1 MADKDIVS
9 KKIIGKLAA
18 HLAIHLLDLPIDP
31 DFQEAM
37 GTEHQRI
44 EDRRADLVVKLRDP
58 DGAPFLLHIEIQ
70 NNNDDRMPAR
80 MMRYLTDV
88 LLAYPGLPVRQY
100 LIYIGAE
107 KLNMSGGFE
116 GPDFHYRYGLVDMR
130 ALGCEY
136 LIKKDTPEALV
147 LSILC
152 DFGDRDPQEVVDYIY
167 TRLQELLGDNLKR
180 LRECIDMLHILSANR
195 DLDKQIEET
204 EKMLTR
210 IDMTRIPS
218 YRIGME
224 KGMER
229 GRLEGIEK
237 GMEKGRLEGIEKGME
252 RGRLEGMEK
261 GMEKG
266 IEKGIEK
273 GMEKGEAMFLA
284 RQLRQKFGTLP
295 PTVEQRIGRARSEEL
310 AMWGKRVLSAE
321 SLDEIFS

>member
-1 MADKDIVS
+1 MSIHAVADKDILS

-31 DFQEAM
+31 NFQEAM

-107 KLNMSGGFE
+107 KLNMSAGFE

-229 GRLEGIEK
+229 GRLEG
-237 GMEKGRLEGIEKGME
+237 MERGME

-266 IEKGIEK
+266 
-273 GMEKGEAMFLA
+273 EAMFLV
-284 RQLRQKFGTLP
+284 RQLGHKFGALP

-310 AMWGKRVLSAE
+310 AMWGKRVLSAK

>member
-58 DGAPFLLHIEIQ
+58 DGEPFLLHIEIQ

-237 GMEKGRLEGIEKGME
+237 GMEKGRLEG
-252 RGRLEGMEK
+252 MEK
-261 GMEKG
+261 GM
-266 IEKGIEK
+266 EKGIEK

-284 RQLRQKFGTLP
+284 RQLGQKFGALP

-310 AMWGKRVLSAE
+310 AMWGKRLLSAE

>member
-58 DGAPFLLHIEIQ
+58 DGEPFLLHIEIQ

-136 LIKKDTPEALV
+136 LVKKDTPEALV

-237 GMEKGRLEGIEKGME
+237 GMETGRLEGIEKGME

-284 RQLRQKFGTLP
+284 RQLGQKFGTLP

>member
-1 MADKDIVS
+1 MGDKDIVS
-9 KKIIGKLAA
+9 KEIIGKLAA
-18 HLAIHLLDLPIDP
+18 HLTIYLLDLPIDP

-44 EDRRADLVVKLRDP
+44 EDRRADLVVKLRDRN
-58 DGAPFLLHIEIQ
+58 GKPFLLHIEIQ
-70 NNNDDRMPAR
+70 NNNDDHMPAR

-107 KLNMSGGFE
+107 KLNMRNGFD
-116 GPDFHYRYGLVDMR
+116 GPDFHYRYDLVDMR
-130 ALGCEY
+130 AVGCEY

-167 TRLQELLGDNLKR
+167 TRLRELLGDNSKR
-180 LRECIDMLHILSANR
+180 LRECIDMLHILSVNR
-195 DLDKQIEET
+195 DLDRQIEEA
-204 EKMLTR
+204 EKMLTQ

-224 KGMER
+224 KG
-229 GRLEGIEK
+229 RLE
-237 GMEKGRLEGIEKGME
+237 GMEKGRLEGMEK
-252 RGRLEGMEK
+252 GRLEGMEK
-261 GMEKG
+261 GRTE
-266 IEKGIEK
+266 
-273 GMEKGEAMFLA
+273 FLA
-284 RQLRQKFGTLP
+284 WQLGQKFGALP
-295 PTVEQRIGRARSEEL
+295 PKVEQRIENARSEEL

>member
-1 MADKDIVS
+1 MGDKDIVS
-9 KKIIGKLAA
+9 KEIIGKLAA
-18 HLAIHLLDLPIDP
+18 HLAIYLLDLPIDP

-37 GTEHQRI
+37 GTEHQRV
-44 EDRRADLVVKLRDP
+44 EDRRADLVVKLRDRN
-58 DGAPFLLHIEIQ
+58 GKPFLLHIEIQ
-70 NNNDDRMPAR
+70 NNNDDHMPAR

-107 KLNMSGGFE
+107 KLNMRNGFD
-116 GPDFHYRYGLVDMR
+116 GPDFHYRYDLVDMR
-130 ALGCEY
+130 AVGCEY

-167 TRLQELLGDNLKR
+167 TRLRELLGDNSKR
-180 LRECIDMLHILSANR
+180 LRECIDMLHILSVNR
-195 DLDKQIEET
+195 DLDSQIEEA
-204 EKMLTR
+204 EKMLTQ

-224 KGMER
+224 KG
-229 GRLEGIEK
+229 RLE
-237 GMEKGRLEGIEKGME
+237 GMEKGRLEG
-252 RGRLEGMEK
+252 MEK
-261 GMEKG
+261 GRTE
-266 IEKGIEK
+266 
-273 GMEKGEAMFLA
+273 FLA
-284 RQLRQKFGTLP
+284 WQLGQKFGALP
-295 PTVEQRIGRARSEEL
+295 PKVERRIENARSEEL